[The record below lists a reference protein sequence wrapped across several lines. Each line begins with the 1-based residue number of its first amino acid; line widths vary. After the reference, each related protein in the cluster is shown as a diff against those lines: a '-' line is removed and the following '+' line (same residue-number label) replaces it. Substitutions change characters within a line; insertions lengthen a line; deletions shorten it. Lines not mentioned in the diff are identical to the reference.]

1 MPWARCFCPYRA
13 CGAYM
18 RNLNKETEEFMGNFR
33 FKQFE
38 IEQDRCAMKVGTDGV
53 LLGAWAQGGRR
64 ILDIGS
70 GTGLISLMMAQ
81 RFPEAEVVGIDM
93 DADACGQARE
103 NVMAS
108 PFRDRVEIECCR
120 LQDFG
125 GASEAAEALETAEGL
140 KAAGGASETAEGL
153 KAAGVF
159 DAIVSNPPFFVDS
172 LKNPDSKRTMAR
184 HTDSLPFRDLFA
196 GVKRL
201 LSDDGIFSA
210 IVPVEVVEQF
220 VAESCILGFYLI
232 RKCGVKTVERKQP
245 KRFMLSF
252 AKHRISPYEEHVETM
267 MDSQGN
273 RSEWYRKITEEFYL
287 SE

>member
-1 MPWARCFCPYRA
+1 
-13 CGAYM
+13 
-18 RNLNKETEEFMGNFR
+18 MGNFR

-108 PFRDRVEIECCR
+108 PFRGRVEIECCR

-125 GASEAAEALETAEGL
+125 
-140 KAAGGASETAEGL
+140 
-153 KAAGVF
+153 AAGVF

-287 SE
+287 

>member
-1 MPWARCFCPYRA
+1 
-13 CGAYM
+13 
-18 RNLNKETEEFMGNFR
+18 MGNFR

-53 LLGAWAQGGRR
+53 LLGAWAQGGCR

-125 GASEAAEALETAEGL
+125 
-140 KAAGGASETAEGL
+140 
-153 KAAGVF
+153 AAGVF

-201 LSDDGIFSA
+201 LSYEGVFSA
-210 IVPVEVVEQF
+210 IVPAEVVEQF
-220 VAESCILGFYLI
+220 VAESCMLGFYLI

-287 SE
+287 EGVS

>member
-1 MPWARCFCPYRA
+1 
-13 CGAYM
+13 
-18 RNLNKETEEFMGNFR
+18 MGNFR

-108 PFRDRVEIECCR
+108 PFRDRVEIVCCR

-125 GASEAAEALETAEGL
+125 GT
-140 KAAGGASETAEGL
+140 
-153 KAAGVF
+153 GVF

-201 LSDDGIFSA
+201 LSDEGVFSA
-210 IVPVEVVEQF
+210 IVHAEVVEQF
-220 VAESCILGFYLI
+220 VAESCMLGFYLI
-232 RKCGVKTVERKQP
+232 SRCGVKTVERKQP

-273 RSEWYRKITEEFYL
+273 RSEWYKKITEEFYL
-287 SE
+287 F

>member
-1 MPWARCFCPYRA
+1 
-13 CGAYM
+13 
-18 RNLNKETEEFMGNFR
+18 MGNFR

-81 RFPEAEVVGIDM
+81 RFPEAEIVGIDM

-125 GASEAAEALETAEGL
+125 GAGT
-140 KAAGGASETAEGL
+140 
-153 KAAGVF
+153 F

-172 LKNPDSKRTMAR
+172 MKNPDSKRTMAR

-210 IVPVEVVEQF
+210 IVPVEVVGQF

-287 SE
+287 

>member
-1 MPWARCFCPYRA
+1 
-13 CGAYM
+13 
-18 RNLNKETEEFMGNFR
+18 MGNFR

-81 RFPEAEVVGIDM
+81 RFPDAEVVGIDM

-125 GASEAAEALETAEGL
+125 GT
-140 KAAGGASETAEGL
+140 
-153 KAAGVF
+153 GVF

-287 SE
+287 EGVS

>member
-1 MPWARCFCPYRA
+1 
-13 CGAYM
+13 
-18 RNLNKETEEFMGNFR
+18 MGNFR

-108 PFRDRVEIECCR
+108 PFRDRVEIVCCR

-125 GASEAAEALETAEGL
+125 E
-140 KAAGGASETAEGL
+140 
-153 KAAGVF
+153 AGVF

-201 LSDDGIFSA
+201 LSDEGGFSA
-210 IVPVEVVEQF
+210 IVPAEVVEQF
-220 VAESCILGFYLI
+220 VAESCMLGFYLI
-232 RKCGVKTVERKQP
+232 RKCGGKTVARKQP

-273 RSEWYRKITEEFYL
+273 RSEWYRKITEEFYR
-287 SE
+287 